1 MDRTIPKQFSVTRAQ
16 PNFQALLDA
25 APDAMVG
32 VDPQGKIVMA
42 NVQTEELFGYRREEL
57 IGQPIEVLVPE
68 RVRAAHPAHRTGYFD
83 HPRTRP
89 MGVGLDLAGRRAD
102 GTEFPAEISLSAI
115 DTDND
120 VLALAAIRDITDRKR
135 IEADTRRAGGEV
147 RLSCGFVEQ
156 LHRTSIIDTGLG
168 ISEENV
174 DDLFKPF
181 ARLGADRLGIEGT
194 GLGLALSKGLIENM
208 EGRIGFS
215 SQVGTGS
222 TFWVELPLADRA
234 EVEAAQAPPPGI
246 PTATSAPART
256 VLYVEDNLA
265 NLQLIEAI
273 LVRRP
278 SITLLSAMQ

>member
-135 IEADTRRAGGEV
+135 IDADTRRAREEAERANRAKSDFLSRMSHELRTPLNSILGFGQILDLDELTEGQRGSVHQILRGGEH
-147 RLSCGFVEQ
+147 LLE
-156 LHRTSIIDTGLG
+156 
-168 ISEENV
+168 
-174 DDLFKPF
+174 
-181 ARLGADRLGIEGT
+181 
-194 GLGLALSKGLIENM
+194 LIN
-208 EGRIGFS
+208 
-215 SQVGTGS
+215 
-222 TFWVELPLADRA
+222 
-234 EVEAAQAPPPGI
+234 
-246 PTATSAPART
+246 
-256 VLYVEDNLA
+256 
-265 NLQLIEAI
+265 
-273 LVRRP
+273 
-278 SITLLSAMQ
+278 